1 MLASAEHF
9 RGEFEQD
16 GIGRGIFAQHLAGE
30 RSQGEA
36 FGDRG
41 IESGN
46 FHGTPPDE
54 RCCTNAST
62 TIARCWFEL
71 KRCRRDP
78 RNVLNPVAMLLERAT
93 AIVGDG
99 CVGARGVGE
108 IHGMTKKSCCMDER
122 VVEEGVAT
130 LQVPREE
137 CVGG

>member
-1 MLASAEHF
+1 M
-9 RGEFEQD
+9 
-16 GIGRGIFAQHLAGE
+16 
-30 RSQGEA
+30 
-36 FGDRG
+36 
-41 IESGN
+41 
-46 FHGTPPDE
+46 
-54 RCCTNAST
+54 
-62 TIARCWFEL
+62 
-71 KRCRRDP
+71 
-78 RNVLNPVAMLLERAT
+78 LNPVAMLLERAT